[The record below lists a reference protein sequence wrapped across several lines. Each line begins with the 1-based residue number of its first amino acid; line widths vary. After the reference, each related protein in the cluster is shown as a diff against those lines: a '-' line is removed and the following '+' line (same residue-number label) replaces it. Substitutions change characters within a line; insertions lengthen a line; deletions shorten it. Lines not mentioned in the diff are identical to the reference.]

1 MSYETI
7 ILTKENGVATITL
20 NRPERRNAVSM
31 EMYKELGQVTSELAI
46 DDSVKAVV
54 ITGAG
59 GAFCAGADQAKKK
72 EGEEAHDMGIGG
84 LFNAMRR
91 VGNQVILNIANMN
104 KPTIAAVDGVAV
116 GWGFSVAMACDMII
130 ASDKAKFGCAFV
142 NIGLHPDGGAIYFL
156 PRLVGRQKACEMI
169 FTGRIVGAEEA
180 DKIGLV
186 TRVVSQDQFQA
197 ATQDLAQRLADG
209 PSLAISLSKITLY
222 QGLASDLPT
231 ALEAE
236 SRAQLA
242 CVFSEDHKEGVAA
255 FREKR
260 KPNFKGK

>member
-1 MSYETI
+1 MNYETI
-7 ILTKENGVATITL
+7 LLTKENGVATLTL

-31 EMYKELGQVTSELAI
+31 EMYEELGKVTAELSI
-46 DDSVKAVV
+46 DDSVNVLV

-91 VGNQVILNIANMN
+91 KGNRVIQNITEMN
-104 KPTIAAVDGVAV
+104 KPTIAAVDGAAV
-116 GWGFSVAMACDMII
+116 GWGFSLAMACDMII

-156 PRLVGRQKACEMI
+156 PRLVGTPKACEMI

-180 DKIGLV
+180 DKVGLV
-186 TRVVSQDQFQA
+186 TRVVPQDQLMV
-197 ATQDLAQRLADG
+197 ATQELAQKIAGG
-209 PSLAISLSKITLY
+209 PSMAISLSKITLY
-222 QGLASDLPT
+222 QGLVSDLST
-231 ALEAE
+231 VLEAE